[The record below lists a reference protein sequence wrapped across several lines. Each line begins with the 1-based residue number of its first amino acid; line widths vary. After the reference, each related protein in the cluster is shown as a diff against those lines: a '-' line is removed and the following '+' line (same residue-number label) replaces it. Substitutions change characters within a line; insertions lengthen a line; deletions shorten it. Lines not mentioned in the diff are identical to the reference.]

1 MKIPFKAIATA
12 AVFTMGATAATAQ
25 TTQMVQIVEYNG
37 KEAKTPIQGV
47 GLTVNNA
54 AAAMSDASGN
64 LTLNFRTL
72 HAGDQVQI
80 RRIEKA
86 GYEIFNLEA
95 VEQWVISPQQAF
107 QLVICKSD
115 RIRALCD
122 NYSQVASE
130 SYAKQLQQE
139 KARLEEERKAGR
151 LKEEQFKAE
160 LQQADD
166 FYAQQLE
173 NLDLYVEKFA
183 HFDLSELN
191 EKEQAIIELVQK
203 GQIDDAIAQ
212 YEQLNLVGQYQEQS
226 KQIQKIQN
234 TQDSLSVIRQEK
246 VVARDSIG
254 SIIKTMEEVKK
265 TSKPL

>member
-1 MKIPFKAIATA
+1 MLTSCA
-12 AVFTMGATAATAQ
+12 ALVTAQ
-25 TTQMVQIVEYNG
+25 SSQTVQIVEYNG
-37 KEAKTPIQGV
+37 KEAKTPVQGV

-54 AAAMSDASGN
+54 GAAMSDAEGN

-72 HAGDQVQI
+72 HAGDPVQI

-86 GYEIFNLEA
+86 GYEVFNLEA
-95 VEQWVISPQQAF
+95 VEQWTVSPQQTF
-107 QLVICKSD
+107 QLVICKSEK
-115 RIRALCD
+115 IRTLCD
-122 NYSQVASE
+122 NYSKTANE

-139 KARLEEERKAGR
+139 KARLEAERNAGK
-151 LKEEQFKAE
+151 LKEEEFKAE
-160 LQQADD
+160 LQQAED

-212 YEQLNLVGQYQEQS
+212 YEQMNLIGQYQEQS
-226 KQIQKIQN
+226 KEIQKIQT
-234 TQDSLSVIRQEK
+234 TQDSLTVIRKEK
-246 VVARDSIG
+246 AEARDSIG

-265 TSKPL
+265 NKQ